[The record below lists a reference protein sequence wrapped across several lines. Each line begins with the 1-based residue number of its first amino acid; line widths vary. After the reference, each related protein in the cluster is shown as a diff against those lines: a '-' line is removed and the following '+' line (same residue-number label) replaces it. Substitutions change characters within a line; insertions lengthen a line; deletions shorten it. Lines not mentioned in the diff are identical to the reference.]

1 MANALPV
8 ESIGDR
14 ATPPD
19 AAAPAPP
26 APAVP
31 GYRIAFEPS
40 PKRVQVV
47 FAGTVVADTRHA
59 IILHETRLPPVY
71 YIPRDDVRTDLMTPT
86 DYRTHCPFKG
96 NAHYWT
102 LTVGDQVAENA
113 AWSYENPL
121 PEALPLKGFLAF
133 YRSRMDAW
141 YEEDAEVR
149 IDPVTDAHVHGN
161 PLVDWLMR
169 DAWEAASI
177 SELVA
182 RLARQ
187 LVAVGVPVHRLNLLI
202 RTLHPQVM
210 GTAHIWSRDADEVQ
224 EVALTHLRAQEQQF
238 LESPFAA
245 IFRGRGGVRRRLD
258 APEARLDFPILAE
271 MRREGVTDY
280 AAMPITFSDGQ
291 IHALTAATRAAGGFA
306 TEALGH
312 LHEIL
317 PLVARLVEVHALRRT
332 ARTLL
337 ETYIGA
343 HTGGRVLDGLVK
355 RGDGEDI
362 PAVIWWCDLRGSTGL
377 AERLPRQAYLDLL
390 NEFFDE
396 AAGAVLRH
404 GGEVLK
410 FIGDAVMAIFP
421 TRDVPDAA
429 ARALAAA
436 RATLAGIVEANVR
449 RAAAGGPPIGVALA
463 LHHGEVT
470 YGNIGVL
477 GRLDFTVI
485 GPAVN
490 EVARLEA
497 LSKKLDRPVVA
508 SAAFAR
514 LAPEGLVS
522 LGLHGLRGV
531 SAEHEVFTLADV
543 VVA

>member
-1 MANALPV
+1 MPL
-8 ESIGDR
+8 D
-14 ATPPD
+14 ATG
-19 AAAPAPP
+19 AETRTAGEAGAAPPVTP

-40 PKRVQVV
+40 ARRVKVV
-47 FAGTVVADTRHA
+47 FAGTVVADTRRA
-59 IILHETRLPPVY
+59 VILHETRLPPVY
-71 YIPRDDVRTDLMTPT
+71 YIPREDVRMDLTTPT

-102 LTVGDQVAENA
+102 LTAGEHTAENA
-113 AWSYENPL
+113 VWSYEDPL
-121 PEALPLKGFLAF
+121 PEALPIKGMIAF
-133 YRSRMDAW
+133 YRNRMDAW

-187 LVAVGVPVHRLNLLI
+187 LLAVGIPLYRLNLLI

-210 GTAHIWSRDADEVQ
+210 GTAHVWSGDTDEVE
-224 EVALTHLRAQEQQF
+224 EVVLTHVRALEQQF

-258 APEARLDFPILAE
+258 GEGARLDFPILVDL
-271 MRREGVTDY
+271 RNEGVTDY
-280 AAMPITFSDGQ
+280 AAMPVTFSDGQ
-291 IHALTAATRAAGGFA
+291 IHAITLATRAAGGFG
-306 TEALGH
+306 TDALGH
-312 LHEIL
+312 VHEIL

-355 RGDGEDI
+355 RGDGEDV
-362 PAVIWWCDLRGSTGL
+362 PAVIWWCDLRSSTAF
-377 AERLPRQAYLDLL
+377 AERLPRQRYLDLL
-390 NEFFDE
+390 NDFFDG
-396 AAGAVLRH
+396 AAGAVLAH

-421 TRDVPDAA
+421 TSQAPDAA
-429 ARALAAA
+429 SRAIAAA
-436 RATLAGIVEANVR
+436 RDTLAEIARTNVR
-449 RAAAGGPPIGVALA
+449 RAATGDPPIAIALA

-470 YGNIGVL
+470 YGNVGVP

-490 EVARLEA
+490 EVARLEG
-497 LSKKLDRPVVA
+497 LSKQLDRPVVA

-514 LAPEGLVS
+514 LAPVGLVS
-522 LGLHGLRGV
+522 LGFHALRGV
-531 SAEHEVFTLADV
+531 SAPHEVFTLAD
-543 VVA
+543 AG